1 LHKGLRRRVSQ
12 PEAGRPALCGDW
24 VRRHGRA
31 VLWRASPARS
41 CLLAGARY
49 TVGVDGEVQIR
60 TAVEA
65 DAEALAALSGE
76 LGYPS
81 TPEQVL
87 SRLCLLRDPERT
99 LLVAQSGGLVAGFI
113 DVHVQRV
120 VESEPYAEVGGLVVG
135 AAQRGTGVGAA
146 LLVAAAAWSRA
157 RGLERLWIRANLA
170 RVGPHDFYKAVGCRT
185 VKDQRVYEYPL

>member
-1 LHKGLRRRVSQ
+1 M
-12 PEAGRPALCGDW
+12 
-24 VRRHGRA
+24 
-31 VLWRASPARS
+31 
-41 CLLAGARY
+41 
-49 TVGVDGEVQIR
+49 QIR
-60 TAVEA
+60 TAGEA

-81 TPEQVL
+81 TVQQV
-87 SRLCLLRDPERT
+87 RTRFILLDDPERT
-99 LLVAQSGGLVAGFI
+99 ILVALAGGAVAGFI

-135 AAQRGTGVGAA
+135 ASHRGTGIGTA
-146 LLVAAAAWSRA
+146 LLDAAAAWARV

-170 RVGPHDFYKAVGCRT
+170 RVGPHEFYDAVGCRT